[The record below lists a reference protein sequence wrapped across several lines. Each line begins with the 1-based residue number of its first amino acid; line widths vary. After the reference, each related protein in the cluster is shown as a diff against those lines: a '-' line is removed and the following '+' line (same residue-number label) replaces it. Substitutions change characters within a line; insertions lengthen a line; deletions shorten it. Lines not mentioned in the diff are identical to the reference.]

1 MPLANDIL
9 SALTVLN
16 RRGES
21 VQAVM
26 GTNKEENRFS
36 IALVALEKLAIENEL
51 PIAIVGGLAAI
62 RYGYPAVTDD
72 IDVAVAQSQL
82 DLLLS
87 LAPRYGFRVAWEAKS
102 GWHTL
107 EFGDVEI
114 NIVPE
119 GGRARDTSP
128 TSIPGPSDLGVTRG
142 LGYASLP
149 SWMEL
154 KISSGRQKDRAH
166 IVEVLKKCDAA
177 DIVIIREHLIAIHE
191 SYLHMFEQLVADAQF
206 ESEQENE
213 RR

>member
-9 SALTVLN
+9 SALAVLN

-26 GTNKEENRFS
+26 GTNKAENRFS
-36 IALVALEKLAIENEL
+36 IALAALEKLAIENEL

-82 DLLLS
+82 GLLLS
-87 LAPRYGFRVAWEAKS
+87 LAPHYGFRVVWTAKS

-128 TSIPGPSDLGVTRG
+128 TSIPGPAELGVARG

-166 IVEVLKKCDAA
+166 IVEVLKKSDSANIA
-177 DIVIIREHLIAIHE
+177 SIREHLSTVHE
-191 SYLHMFEQLVADAQF
+191 GYLQMFEQLVADAQL

>member
-26 GTNKEENRFS
+26 GTNKAENRFS
-36 IALVALEKLAIENEL
+36 IALEALEKLAIENEL

-72 IDVAVAQSQL
+72 IDVAVGQSQL
-82 DLLLS
+82 AQLLS
-87 LAPRYGFRVAWEAKS
+87 LAPRYGFRVAWMAKS

-119 GGRARDTSP
+119 GGRARDNSP
-128 TSIPGPSDLGVTRG
+128 TSIPGPAELGVTRG

-149 SWMEL
+149 GWMEL
-154 KISSGRQKDRAH
+154 KVSSGRQKDRAH
-166 IVEVLKKCDAA
+166 IVEVLKKCDSASIA
-177 DIVIIREHLIAIHE
+177 SIRERLSTIHKA
-191 SYLHMFEQLVADAQF
+191 YLQMFEQLVADAQS